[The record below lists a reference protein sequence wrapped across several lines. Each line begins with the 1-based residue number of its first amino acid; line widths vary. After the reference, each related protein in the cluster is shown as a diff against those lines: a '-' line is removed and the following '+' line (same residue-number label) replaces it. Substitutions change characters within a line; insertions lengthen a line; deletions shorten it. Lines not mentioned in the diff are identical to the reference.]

1 MKAGFVPLL
10 LLAICHVSCLYGP
23 PILTPPEELDVPPV
37 IVETKP
43 MDVVQLDR
51 SLAGE
56 TAFEMLEARDANL
69 NDEIEYR
76 MSIIFSLGGGEIGEL
91 VVATGLLR
99 PKQEQLSGAYT
110 TYDRVFYN
118 VMPCDPFFSN
128 PALNTVTIKL
138 RLIDQIPPSQHILA
152 GQEEYIVDQIWNV
165 ALTQICPQ

>member
-1 MKAGFVPLL
+1 MRADFVPLL
-10 LLAICHVSCLYGP
+10 FFAFFYVNCLYGP

-43 MDVVQLDR
+43 MDVIQLDR

-56 TAFEMLEARDANL
+56 ISFEMLEARDANL

-99 PKQEQLSGAYT
+99 ARQEQSSESYT
-110 TYDRVFYN
+110 VYDRVVYN
-118 VMPCDPFFSN
+118 VLPCDPFFSN

-138 RLIDQIPPSQHILA
+138 RLIDQIPPSQHTLT
-152 GQEEYIVDQIWNV
+152 GQEEYIVDQVWNV
-165 ALTQICPQ
+165 ELTQICPQ